1 MLSEIVDQWQVYT
14 NGVHP
19 VSHMNNTLVPM
30 IPLEITYVFS
40 KAALIL
46 HFHLVCFW
54 VNILSASKKIKKPH
68 SKNMNYYDRREMTW
82 ASADL
87 GR

>member
-1 MLSEIVDQWQVYT
+1 MF
-14 NGVHP
+14 
-19 VSHMNNTLVPM
+19 
-30 IPLEITYVFS
+30 FS

-54 VNILSASKKIKKPH
+54 VYILSASKKIKKPH

>member
-1 MLSEIVDQWQVYT
+1 MF
-14 NGVHP
+14 
-19 VSHMNNTLVPM
+19 
-30 IPLEITYVFS
+30 FS

-46 HFHLVCFW
+46 HFHLFCFW
-54 VNILSASKKIKKPH
+54 VYILSASKKIKKPH